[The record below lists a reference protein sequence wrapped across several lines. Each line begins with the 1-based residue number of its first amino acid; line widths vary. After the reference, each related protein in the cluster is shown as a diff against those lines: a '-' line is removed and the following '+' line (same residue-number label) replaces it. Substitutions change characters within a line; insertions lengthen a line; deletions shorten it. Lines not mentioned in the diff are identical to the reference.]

1 MIEPYTKKDGT
12 IVWRARHGHGTQ
24 RSFPRKRDA
33 NEYIAEQVRNSARAK
48 AGLETGRE
56 PITFTQLYRKW
67 VEIAD
72 PSEWTLT
79 MAKPALDKLGRLYL
93 GEITTAHIG
102 TWLVRLKQKDGKPYA
117 EKTRRHM
124 LAALR
129 QVLNAGVDY
138 GYITRSPASP
148 RFRNSLSIPG
158 DVRIRP
164 IRPFETWDEVET
176 VAQACAKRNPI
187 AGPLVRFCCAT
198 GVRTPGEW
206 INMLWNQIDGE
217 ILCILGTKTSASLRT
232 LPLSH
237 HALLALS
244 ELPQSLSGR
253 VWIGKAGGR
262 FDYGNW
268 RDTDWRDALAECG
281 LERRTPY
288 EMRHTFAT
296 LALTAGAS
304 IADVASAM
312 GHTDIQRCF
321 QTYRK
326 WTREMHERLRADLDQ
341 IGNPRPTS
349 EPQVAAS
356 PVFMR

>member
-1 MIEPYTKKDGT
+1 MIEPYKKKDGT
-12 IVWRARHGHGTQ
+12 TVWRARHGHGTQ

-33 NEYIAEQVRNSARAK
+33 DEYIAEQVRNSARAK

-56 PITFTQLYRKW
+56 PITFSKLYLKW
-67 VEIAD
+67 DRLAQ
-72 PSEWTLT
+72 PSQWTRDMLV
-79 MAKPALDKLGRLYL
+79 PALDHFFSIYV
-93 GEITTAHIG
+93 GEITTEHIG
-102 TWLVRLKQKDGKPYA
+102 HWLVSLKRQDGTPYA

-129 QVLNAGVDY
+129 QVLNAAVDY

-148 RFRNSLSIPG
+148 RFRNSLAIPS
-158 DVRIRP
+158 DTRVRP
-164 IRPFETWDEVET
+164 IRPFETWDEVEA
-176 VAQACAKRNPI
+176 VAAACGRRNPI
-187 AGPLVRFCCAT
+187 AGPLVRFCCTT

-206 INMLWNQIDGE
+206 LNMMWNQIDGE
-217 ILCILGTKTSASLRT
+217 ILCILGTKTTASLRT
-232 LPLSH
+232 LPLSA

-268 RDTDWRDALAECG
+268 RDTDWREALIECS
-281 LERRTPY
+281 LEFRTPY

-326 WTREMHERLRADLDQ
+326 WTREMHERLCADLNK
-341 IGNPRPTS
+341 IGAENDSTQHVR
-349 EPQVAAS
+349 Q
-356 PVFMR
+356 

>member
-1 MIEPYTKKDGT
+1 MIEPYKKKDGT
-12 IVWRARHGHGTQ
+12 TIWRARHGHGTQ

-56 PITFTQLYRKW
+56 PITFAQLHRKW
-67 VEIAD
+67 TEIAD
-72 PSEWTLT
+72 PSEWTLA
-79 MAKPALDKLGRLYL
+79 MSQPALDKLGRLYL

-102 TWLVRLKQKDGKPYA
+102 TWLARLEQKSGKPYT

-148 RFRNSLSIPG
+148 RFRNSLAVPS
-158 DVRIRP
+158 DTRVRP
-164 IRPFETWDEVET
+164 IRPFETWDEVEA
-176 VAQACAKRNPI
+176 VAEACARRNPI
-187 AGPLVRFCCAT
+187 AGPLIRFCCAT
-198 GVRTPGEW
+198 GIRTPGEW
-206 INMLWNQIDGE
+206 INMTWGQINLYDKLLFVE
-217 ILCILGTKTSASLRT
+217 GTKNKLAIRT
-232 LPLSH
+232 LPLSI
-237 HALLALS
+237 HAIEALS
-244 ELPQSLSGR
+244 QLPQSISRR
-253 VWIGKAGGR
+253 VWIGKAGGP
-262 FDYGNW
+262 FDYANW
-268 RDTDWRDALAECG
+268 RDADWRAALEECG

-304 IADVASAM
+304 IAEVASAM

-326 WTREMHERLRADLDQ
+326 WTREMHERLRTDLDK
-341 IGNPRPTS
+341 IGSPTS
-349 EPQVAAS
+349 EPQVAAK
-356 PVFMR
+356 PLFIP